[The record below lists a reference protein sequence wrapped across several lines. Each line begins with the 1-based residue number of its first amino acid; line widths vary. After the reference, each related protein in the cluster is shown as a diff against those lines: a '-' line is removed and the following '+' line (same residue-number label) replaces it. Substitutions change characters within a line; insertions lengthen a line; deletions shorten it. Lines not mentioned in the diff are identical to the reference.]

1 MTLKNM
7 GSLLEDLVPL
17 DRGTFSGVGRWR
29 STKAQALLSFL
40 GLTVTAGL
48 VMLAWPKGER
58 APFVVSFFSPG
69 RSSDLRVVS
78 CFCAFPSGSEKRL
91 HVFSHEGWP
100 FFPVEVCQPWGLL
113 KNCSPRGYGSSLR
126 SVPTWGS
133 VSRPQETV

>member
-1 MTLKNM
+1 MAIQ
-7 GSLLEDLVPL
+7 
-17 DRGTFSGVGRWR
+17 
-29 STKAQALLSFL
+29 AQALLSFL

-100 FFPVEVCQPWGLL
+100 FFQ
-113 KNCSPRGYGSSLR
+113 LR
-126 SVPTWGS
+126 SVSLGVCS
-133 VSRPQETV
+133 KIVVLEATVLP